1 MADELTESFVFTVER
16 GLPEVSACGQDLPQ
30 YAAALQE
37 YIVRG
42 FSQVDAALARK
53 ERAAYDLCAYL
64 GGLAP
69 TECLVEVPGIDQTT
83 FTYAQSADEV
93 LEPGSGVLPYVAYDD
108 LIWYRAG
115 AAIQDS
121 SSNVSHKINPS
132 IPDNVGV
139 NFAVFMTAGNDAQ
152 VHLNAPNE
160 ERKNSGDEDYFGL
173 QSEPGDDNPSV
184 WIYWMIFPF
193 S

>member
-1 MADELTESFVFTVER
+1 MSEEATLYSVER
-16 GLPEVSACGQDLPQ
+16 NVPTVSACGGDIPQ
-30 YAAALQE
+30 FAAALQA
-37 YIVRG
+37 YIVDG
-42 FSQVDAALARK
+42 FSQVYAAMAQK
-53 ERAAYDLCAYL
+53 ERASYDLCQYL

-69 TECLVEVPGIDQTT
+69 TDCLIEVDGIDQST
-83 FTYAQSADEV
+83 FTYAESADEV

-108 LIWYRAG
+108 VTWYRAG

-121 SSNVSHKINPS
+121 SSNVNHLISPPILDS
-132 IPDNVGV
+132 VGIE
-139 NFAVFMTAGNDAQ
+139 FAVFMTAGNDAQ
-152 VHLNAPNE
+152 VYLNAPNE
-160 ERKNSGDEDYFGL
+160 ERRNEGDEDYVGL